1 MRKLQ
6 LIVFDMAG
14 TTVNDVIEGTPLVLK
29 SYDDA
34 FRKHGVIV
42 PMSVL
47 NDQRG
52 RDKKTVIKEFGGLKA
67 VEIYAFFVDALLT
80 NVTKVGEIEGTS
92 EVFSNLHE
100 SGVYVAVGSGFPLAV
115 TNAII
120 NHLGWKKN
128 GLIDF
133 WTCSEVVDKSRPNP
147 AMIYATMKHLNVS
160 DPSRVMKVDDTF
172 KGVEEGVQAGA
183 VTIGVLT
190 GTQSREKL
198 QAANP
203 TDILESVKE
212 LPVYLKTKNYI

>member
-14 TTVNDVIEGTPLVLK
+14 TTVNDVIGGTPLVLK

-34 FRKHGVIV
+34 FRKYGVIV

-52 RDKKTVIKEFGGLKA
+52 RDKKTVIKEFGGIKA
-67 VEIYAFFVDALLT
+67 DEIYAFFVDALLE
-80 NVTKVGEIEGTS
+80 NVTRVSEIEGTS
-92 EVFSNLHE
+92 DVFSYLHE
-100 SGVYVAVGSGFPLAV
+100 LGVYIGVGSGFPLAV
-115 TNAII
+115 SKAII
-120 NHLGWKKN
+120 NHLGWEKN

-133 WTCSEVVDKSRPNP
+133 WTCSEVVGKSRPNP
-147 AMIYATMKHLNVS
+147 AMIYATMKHLNLS
-160 DPSRVMKVDDTF
+160 DPRRVMKVDDTF
-172 KGVEEGVQAGA
+172 KGIEEGVQAGV

-198 QAANP
+198 QGANP
-203 TDILESVKE
+203 TDILESVE
-212 LPVYLKTKNYI
+212 DLPVYLKTKSYI